1 MELFVTIVNNFAK
14 SSLLDVAGVSGDID
28 SRHQSLGIVQI
39 CSLWLQE
46 TVNLKIVLIVF
57 YKEEGS
63 GRW

>member
-1 MELFVTIVNNFAK
+1 MELFVTIVNNFTK
-14 SSLLDVAGVSGDID
+14 SSILDVAGVSGDID
-28 SRHQSLGIVQI
+28 SCHQSLGIVQI

-63 GRW
+63 ARW